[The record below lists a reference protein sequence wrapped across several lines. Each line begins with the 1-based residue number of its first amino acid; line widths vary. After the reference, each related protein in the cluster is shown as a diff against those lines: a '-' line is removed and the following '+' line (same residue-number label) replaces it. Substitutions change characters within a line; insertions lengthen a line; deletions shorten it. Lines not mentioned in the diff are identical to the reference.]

1 MIKIAFFRRPGW
13 SSRGSRSQGLNPKA
27 VLSGTVWA
35 LSIIVA
41 ALTVTG
47 FWVMF
52 SSQEVF
58 YLSGLTSLI
67 TLAGVAA
74 GGVISGRLAGGQG
87 WLHGIIVGLIYV
99 LVLTA
104 LTGLVSFQSLDWVV
118 VFFHVL
124 PLLLAGALGGIL
136 GVNLPVRRSVYRNAR
151 FPY

>member
-1 MIKIAFFRRPGW
+1 MIKFAFFRRRGQ
-13 SSRGSRSQGLNPKA
+13 SRRSNQSLNPRA

-35 LSIIVA
+35 LSVIVA

-47 FWVMF
+47 FWIMS

-67 TLAGVAA
+67 TLAGVGV

-87 WLHGIIVGLIYV
+87 LLHGVMVGLIYV
-99 LVLTA
+99 LLLTA
-104 LTGLVSFQSLDWVV
+104 LTGLVIAQPLNWVV
-118 VFFHVL
+118 VFLHVL
-124 PLLLAGALGGIL
+124 PLLLAGALGGAL
-136 GVNLPVRRSVYRNAR
+136 GVKLPKRRPVYRKAR

>member
-1 MIKIAFFRRPGW
+1 MIKIAFFRQRGR
-13 SSRGSRSQGLNPKA
+13 SSGGSQRINPKA

-35 LSIIVA
+35 LSVIVS

-67 TLAGVAA
+67 TLAGVAT

-87 WLHGIIVGLIYV
+87 WLHGTMVGLVYV
-99 LVLTA
+99 LLLTA
-104 LTGLVSFQSLDWVV
+104 LTGMVSSQSLVWFV
-118 VFFHVL
+118 VFLQVL

-136 GVNLPVRRSVYRNAR
+136 GVNLPVRRRVYRNAR

>member
-1 MIKIAFFRRPGW
+1 MIKIAFFWQRVR
-13 SSRGSRSQGLNPKA
+13 SSRGSQRINPKA

-35 LSIIVA
+35 LSVIVV

-52 SSQEVF
+52 SSHEVF
-58 YLSGLTSLI
+58 YLSGLISLI

-87 WLHGIIVGLIYV
+87 WLHGTMVGFVYV
-99 LVLTA
+99 LLLTA
-104 LTGLVSFQSLDWVV
+104 LTGMVSSQSLDWLV
-118 VFFHVL
+118 VFLHVL
-124 PLLLAGALGGIL
+124 SLLLAGALGGIL
-136 GVNLPVRRSVYRNAR
+136 GVNLPVRRRVYRNAR